1 MIRASGWQ
9 TYNSRRSWLMKIT
22 RIESIP
28 LRVANL
34 DATANDGSQET
45 LIVKIHT
52 DAEFT
57 GIGEVD
63 ASSSMVKAVL
73 EAPSS
78 HNWSLSFQDMLIGE
92 NPLDVERLWDKL
104 YQGTIYT
111 GRRGLVI
118 HAIGAVDLALWDIAG
133 KALGRPVFEL
143 LGGPRRPH
151 VVPYASVHP
160 HLSSLE
166 DTQRQVQHLMERVM
180 EMGYRAVKLQLV
192 YDNVYTDA
200 DIIRLT
206 RRARKILG
214 DQMTFMIDVGY
225 RWMDSKAAIRTI
237 QQLEDCN
244 LYFVETPMRMDDLD
258 GHARLAAAVTTRIA
272 GAEMLASRWE
282 ALDLMDRGKVDVI
295 QPDIGRAG
303 GLTECLRIAKLAND
317 RGLLCTP
324 HGWKSG
330 LTVAAEIHLSAAA
343 ENVPFIEYMVPELWP
358 SVIRR
363 ELVRPEFAPHNGLIE
378 LPRSPG
384 LGVELNEEVVD
395 RMAKG

>member
-1 MIRASGWQ
+1 
-9 TYNSRRSWLMKIT
+9 MKIT
-22 RIESIP
+22 TIESIP
-28 LRVANL
+28 LRVANV
-34 DATANDGSQET
+34 DAKANDGSQET
-45 LIVKIHT
+45 IVVKIHT
-52 DAEFT
+52 DENIT

-63 ASSSMVKAVL
+63 ASASMVKAVL
-73 EAPSS
+73 EAPSC
-78 HNWSLSFQDMLIGE
+78 HNWSLSFHDMLVGE

-133 KALGRPVFEL
+133 KALGRPIYEL
-143 LGGPRRPH
+143 LGGPRRQQ
-151 VVPYASVHP
+151 VMPYASVHP
-160 HLSSLE
+160 RLSSLQ
-166 DTQRQVQHLMERVM
+166 DTEHQVQQLMEKVI
-180 EMGYRAVKLQLV
+180 ELGYRAVKLQLV
-192 YDNVYTDA
+192 YGDVYPDA
-200 DIIRLT
+200 DVIRLV
-206 RRARKILG
+206 RKARKILG
-214 DQMTFMIDVGY
+214 DEMTFMIDVGY
-225 RWMDSKAAIRTI
+225 RWIDSKAAIRTI

-244 LYFVETPMRMDDLD
+244 LYFVETPLRMDDLD
-258 GHARLAAAVTTRIA
+258 GHARLAEAVTTRIA
-272 GAEMLASRWE
+272 GAELLASRWE

-330 LTVAAEIHLSAAA
+330 LTVAAEVHLSAAA

-363 ELVRPEFAPHNGLIE
+363 ELVRPEFAPHGGVIE
-378 LPRSPG
+378 LPQAPG
-384 LGVELNEEVVD
+384 LGVGLNEEVVK
-395 RMAKG
+395 RLAQGSWAAAGN

>member
-1 MIRASGWQ
+1 VRI
-9 TYNSRRSWLMKIT
+9 TKI
-22 RIESIP
+22 EPIP
-28 LRVANL
+28 LRIANL

-45 LIVKIHT
+45 IVVKIHT
-52 DAEFT
+52 DEGT
-57 GIGEVD
+57 MGIGEVD
-63 ASSSMVKAVL
+63 ASASMIKAVL

-78 HNWSLSFQDMLIGE
+78 HNWSLSFEDMLVGE

-133 KALGRPVFEL
+133 KASGRPVYEL

-151 VVPYASVHP
+151 VIPYASVHP
-160 HLSSLE
+160 RLSSLQE
-166 DTQRQVQHLMERVM
+166 TERQVQHLTESVL
-180 EMGYRAVKLQLV
+180 ELGYRAVKLQLV
-192 YDNVYTDA
+192 YGDVYTDA
-200 DIIRLT
+200 DLVRLV
-206 RRARKILG
+206 RKARKILG
-214 DQMTFMIDVGY
+214 DEMTFMIDVGY
-225 RWMDSKAAIRTI
+225 RWMDSKAAIRTV

-244 LYFVETPMRMDDLD
+244 LYFVETPLRMDDLD
-258 GHARLAAAVTTRIA
+258 GHARLAESVTTRIA
-272 GAEMLASRWE
+272 GAELLASRWE
-282 ALDLMDRGKVDVI
+282 ALDLMDRGKLDVI

-317 RGLLCTP
+317 RGLLCIP

-330 LTVAAEIHLSAAA
+330 LTVAAEVHLSAGA

-363 ELVRPEFAPHNGLIE
+363 ELVRPEFAPENGVIE
-378 LPRSPG
+378 LPRTPG

-395 RMAKG
+395 RLAKGSWAAAAS

>member
-1 MIRASGWQ
+1 
-9 TYNSRRSWLMKIT
+9 MKIT
-22 RIESIP
+22 RIEAIP
-28 LRVANL
+28 LRVANI
-34 DATANDGSQET
+34 DSTANDGAQET
-45 LIVKIHT
+45 IIVRIHT
-52 DAEFT
+52 DEGIT

-63 ASSSMVKAVL
+63 ASASMVKAVL

-78 HNWSLSFQDMLIGE
+78 HNWSLSFQDMLVGE
-92 NPLDVERLWDKL
+92 NPLDVERLWDKM

-160 HLSSLE
+160 RLSSLE
-166 DTQRQVQHLMERVM
+166 DTERQVQHIMESVM
-180 EMGYRAVKLQLV
+180 ELKYTAVKLQLV

-200 DIIRLT
+200 DIIRLV
-206 RRARKILG
+206 RKGRKIIG

-225 RWMDSKAAIRTI
+225 RWMDSKAAIWTL

-244 LYFVETPMRMDDLD
+244 LYFVETPLRMDDLD

-295 QPDIGRAG
+295 QPDVGRAG
-303 GLTECLRIAKLAND
+303 GLTECLRIAKHAKD

-330 LTVAAEIHLSAAA
+330 LTVAAEIHLSAAM
-343 ENVPFIEYMVPELWP
+343 ENVPYIEYMVPELWP

-363 ELVRPEFAPHNGLIE
+363 DLVRPEFTPHNGLIE
-378 LPRSPG
+378 LPRTPG
-384 LGVELNEEVVD
+384 LGVELNEEVVE
-395 RMAKG
+395 RLAKG

>member
-1 MIRASGWQ
+1 
-9 TYNSRRSWLMKIT
+9 MKIT
-22 RIESIP
+22 RIEAIP
-28 LRVANL
+28 LRVANI
-34 DATANDGSQET
+34 DSTANDGAQET
-45 LIVKIHT
+45 IIVRIHT
-52 DAEFT
+52 DEGIT

-63 ASSSMVKAVL
+63 ASASMVKAVL

-78 HNWSLSFQDMLIGE
+78 HNWSLSFQDMLVGE
-92 NPLDVERLWDKL
+92 NPLDVERLWDKM

-118 HAIGAVDLALWDIAG
+118 HAMGAVDLALWDITG

-160 HLSSLE
+160 RLSSLQ
-166 DTQRQVQHLMERVM
+166 DTERQVQQIMESVM
-180 EMGYRAVKLQLV
+180 ELKYTAVKLQLV
-192 YDNVYTDA
+192 YDSVYTDA
-200 DIIRLT
+200 DIIRLV
-206 RRARKILG
+206 RKARKIIG

-225 RWMDSKAAIRTI
+225 RWLDSKAAIWTL

-244 LYFVETPMRMDDLD
+244 LYFVETPLRMDDLD

-295 QPDIGRAG
+295 QPDVGRAG
-303 GLTECLRIAKLAND
+303 GLTECLRIARHAKD

-330 LTVAAEIHLSAAA
+330 LTVAAEIHLSAAM
-343 ENVPFIEYMVPELWP
+343 ENVPYIEYMVPELWP

-363 ELVRPEFAPHNGLIE
+363 DLVRPEFTPHNGLIE
-378 LPRSPG
+378 LPRTPG
-384 LGVELNEEVVD
+384 LGVELNEEVVE
-395 RMAKG
+395 RLAKG